1 MRWKKLSFVLTR
13 IALPSHKY
21 MDRSACTDRS
31 SARSQAALRTTKRYL
46 PPSSRDSTSSF
57 PVCVAHA
64 ATSFCAPGSVAIISI
79 VAPGERPFTAL
90 LRRRMGSGQL
100 RPVQSMLCTFMVGFL
115 VKVKWKEG
123 RPGDSAEKHGN
134 MRGRD
139 RPKIVAAKR
148 GVARNAAHGRKAEQ
162 SGEELACI
170 ALWIA
175 AAKTVFAL
183 CLGDFERYVI
193 HDAAEVLVHELR
205 RRVILF

>member
-64 ATSFCAPGSVAIISI
+64 ATSFCAPGSVAIIST
-79 VAPGERPFTAL
+79 VAPGESPFTAL

-115 VKVKWKEG
+115 VKVKWKEAGPG
-123 RPGDSAEKHGN
+123 RPRPGQDSDNGQATPVLQWSRGDETPVTKHSC
-134 MRGRD
+134 
-139 RPKIVAAKR
+139 V
-148 GVARNAAHGRKAEQ
+148 
-162 SGEELACI
+162 S
-170 ALWIA
+170 
-175 AAKTVFAL
+175 
-183 CLGDFERYVI
+183 
-193 HDAAEVLVHELR
+193 
-205 RRVILF
+205 